1 MSDSKKLF
9 RDLTDDELIEEAMKA
24 VPDYL
29 EKIRSTGNFDLDV
42 CVKRELERLERLF
55 KIKHGIRVFFQID
68 SQERLALNA
77 VLTRLRPVLIE
88 RTRAIQL
95 RYLQSRKVS
104 QLNAVT
110 AKALIEATFKAAGLC
125 AEVSGQRYRARVEVP
140 MPPGHAVRFY
150 ISYKKLMMDGVLED
164 AVEAVKNLVVS
175 LRKLGYGTV
184 VKRM

>member
-29 EKIRSTGNFDLDV
+29 EMIRSTGNFDLDV
-42 CVKRELERLERLF
+42 CVKRELDRIERLF
-55 KIKHGIRVFFQID
+55 KVKHGIRVFFQID
-68 SQERLALNA
+68 SQERQALNA
-77 VLTRLRPVLIE
+77 VQARLRPILIE
-88 RTRAIQL
+88 TTRAIQL

-104 QLNAVT
+104 LPNAVT
-110 AKALIEATFKAAGLC
+110 AKALIEATFKAAGLN

-140 MPPGHAVRFY
+140 MPPGHTVRFY

-164 AVEAVKNLVVS
+164 AVESVKNLVVS
-175 LRKLGYGTV
+175 MRKLGYGTV
-184 VKRM
+184 VKRK